1 MKKNITVTKPF
12 LPPVEEYKKL
22 VDKIWENC
30 WVTNNGPFNKKFKE
44 KLKEYLGVSNI
55 CLTVNGHMA
64 LDIAIK
70 GLGIKGEVITTPFTF
85 ASTTHALVLN
95 GITPV
100 FCDIKEDDLTID
112 VDKIEELITPKTTAI
127 LAVHVYGHNC
137 DYEKIDHIAKK
148 YNLKVIYDAAHSFGV
163 NKDGVSISSLG
174 DVSIFSFH
182 ATKVFNSIEGGA
194 IIFKDKKLER
204 IFNSYINFGIEGQEQ
219 IDFVGENA
227 KMNEFQAAMGLLNL
241 QYIDKVI
248 ERRKKITN
256 LYIKRISKVK
266 GINYVFN
273 NNKDGYTY
281 NYSYF
286 PIIVDSEVAG
296 FSRDDLYDF
305 LQVRNIHTRKYFYPL
320 VTDYGCY
327 NGKFSNVNIPVAKK
341 ISKKILCLPLYDSL
355 SLDDVNDICDIIINY
370 KGEMDNA

>member
-174 DVSIFSFH
+174 DVSIFF
-182 ATKVFNSIEGGA
+182 
-194 IIFKDKKLER
+194 
-204 IFNSYINFGIEGQEQ
+204 
-219 IDFVGENA
+219 
-227 KMNEFQAAMGLLNL
+227 
-241 QYIDKVI
+241 
-248 ERRKKITN
+248 
-256 LYIKRISKVK
+256 
-266 GINYVFN
+266 
-273 NNKDGYTY
+273 
-281 NYSYF
+281 
-286 PIIVDSEVAG
+286 
-296 FSRDDLYDF
+296 FS
-305 LQVRNIHTRKYFYPL
+305 
-320 VTDYGCY
+320 CY
-327 NGKFSNVNIPVAKK
+327 
-341 ISKKILCLPLYDSL
+341 
-355 SLDDVNDICDIIINY
+355 
-370 KGEMDNA
+370 

>member
-1 MKKNITVTKPF
+1 MNRKITVTKPF
-12 LPPVEEYKKL
+12 LPPVDEYKKC
-22 VDKIWENC
+22 VDKIWNNE
-30 WVTNNGPFNKKFKE
+30 WITNNGPFNKRFKE
-44 KLKEYLGVSNI
+44 KLKDYLGVNNI

-64 LDIAIK
+64 LDVAIK

-112 VDKIEELITPKTTAI
+112 TDKIEELITPKTTAI

-137 DYEKIDHIAKK
+137 DYKKIDEIAKK

-163 NKDGVSISSLG
+163 NRDGKSIANKG

-194 IIFKDKKLER
+194 IVFNDKKLER
-204 IFNSYINFGIEGQEQ
+204 IFNAYINFGIEGQEQ

-241 QYIDKVI
+241 QYIDDVI
-248 ERRKKITN
+248 EKRKELTELYITN
-256 LYIKRISKVK
+256 LNNVK
-266 GINYVFN
+266 GIRGFDNVN
-273 NNKDGYTY
+273 SNYTY
-281 NYSYF
+281 NYAYF
-286 PIIVDSEVAG
+286 PILIDSDITG
-296 FSRDDLYDF
+296 YSRDDLYNY
-305 LQVRNIHTRKYFYPL
+305 LQDNNIYTRKYFYPL
-320 VTDYGCY
+320 ITDFGCY
-327 NGKFSNVNIPVAKK
+327 KDRFSNANIPVAKK
-341 ISKKILCLPLYDSL
+341 ISKMILCLPLYNSL
-355 SLDDVNDICDIIINY
+355 TFNDINYICDLISNY
-370 KGEMDNA
+370 KDGVSNG

>member
-1 MKKNITVTKPF
+1 
-12 LPPVEEYKKL
+12 
-22 VDKIWENC
+22 
-30 WVTNNGPFNKKFKE
+30 
-44 KLKEYLGVSNI
+44 
-55 CLTVNGHMA
+55 MA

-174 DVSIFSFH
+174 DASIFSFH

-219 IDFVGENA
+219 IDF
-227 KMNEFQAAMGLLNL
+227 
-241 QYIDKVI
+241 
-248 ERRKKITN
+248 
-256 LYIKRISKVK
+256 
-266 GINYVFN
+266 
-273 NNKDGYTY
+273 YTY
-281 NYSYF
+281 IY
-286 PIIVDSEVAG
+286 
-296 FSRDDLYDF
+296 
-305 LQVRNIHTRKYFYPL
+305 
-320 VTDYGCY
+320 
-327 NGKFSNVNIPVAKK
+327 
-341 ISKKILCLPLYDSL
+341 
-355 SLDDVNDICDIIINY
+355 
-370 KGEMDNA
+370 